1 MISHRCFPTNLFNS
15 SVESTLK
22 LEIVIR
28 VENVMLPIVL
38 VLMDNLDFAQPLFEQ
53 SRFFP
58 RMPVRSIS
66 VSTPLEEDFSQIR
79 LALPVASIQQG

>member
-1 MISHRCFPTNLFNS
+1 MISRRCFPTNLFNS

-38 VLMDNLDFAQPLFEQ
+38 VLMDNLDFAQPL
-53 SRFFP
+53 
-58 RMPVRSIS
+58 
-66 VSTPLEEDFSQIR
+66 LE
-79 LALPVASIQQG
+79 

>member
-1 MISHRCFPTNLFNS
+1 MIGHWCFPTNLFNS

-58 RMPVRSIS
+58 RLDRKS
-66 VSTPLEEDFSQIR
+66 V
-79 LALPVASIQQG
+79 V